1 MQIHLKLALTK
12 KVEFFF
18 EKLFKVRILLNE
30 GNKSDY
36 DLKV

>member
-18 EKLFKVRILLNE
+18 EKLFEVRILLNE
-30 GNKSDY
+30 GNESNC